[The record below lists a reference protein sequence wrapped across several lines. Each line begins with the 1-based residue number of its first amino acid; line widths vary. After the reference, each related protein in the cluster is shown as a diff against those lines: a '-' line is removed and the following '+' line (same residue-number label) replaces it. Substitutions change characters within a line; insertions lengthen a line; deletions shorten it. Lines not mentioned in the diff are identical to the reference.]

1 MQCVWMRFPREA
13 VWYDN
18 KSAVV
23 TQKDSSDT
31 KGHFFFKNFK
41 AIVRTVSL
49 YAPLAPLSSFPPS
62 PFLQEIFTEESSCG
76 AVG

>member
-23 TQKDSSDT
+23 TQKAI
-31 KGHFFFKNFK
+31 FFFKNFK
-41 AIVRTVSL
+41 TIVRTVSL